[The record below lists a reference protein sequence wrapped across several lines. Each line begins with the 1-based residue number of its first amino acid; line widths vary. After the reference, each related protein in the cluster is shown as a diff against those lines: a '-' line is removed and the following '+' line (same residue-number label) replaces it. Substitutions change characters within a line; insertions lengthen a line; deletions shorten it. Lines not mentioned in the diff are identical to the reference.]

1 MKEATV
7 TGVEPDNNANDT
19 NEGLV
24 RRSKTTS
31 SPPEPNGKTDEATD
45 ELRRSFVKK
54 YRHVV
59 AVHSKS
65 RPSTLSHDATE
76 LPSFLGFRN
85 LMVIVLV
92 VGNLRLVIENIQK
105 VRFTS
110 RIHER
115 HVGLNDT
122 LVRRPD
128 LHTVP

>member
-7 TGVEPDNNANDT
+7 TGVEPENNANNT
-19 NEGLV
+19 SEGPV
-24 RRSKTTS
+24 RRSKATS
-31 SPPEPNGKTDEATD
+31 SPPEPNGKTDDATD

-65 RPSTLSHDATE
+65 RPSTLSHDAKE

-105 VRFTS
+105 VRFLS
-110 RIHER
+110 RIEYMR
-115 HVGLNDT
+115 RVGLT
-122 LVRRPD
+122 TR
-128 LHTVP
+128 